1 MDPLTPAQVQTPP
14 ISNPVPVEKPK
25 NNSVLI
31 ILSLFLV
38 ILVGLVAFLGYQN
51 YQLQKQISLLTTP
64 TPTASAI
71 ALATADPTANWNT
84 FTTDL
89 FSLKYPNDWNVPVKS
104 TDSSGDTSYT
114 FESGN
119 FVITEG
125 SGGIFNLEQKQ
136 SYDQLIAYEK
146 KVTTG
151 LKSITVSGIKTVEYF
166 DTDGPSTSAP
176 TIVLTDTKKNVY
188 LISMAIPAES
198 NSNLFDQII
207 STFKF
212 TSQATDPNQ
221 QAITNLVNS
230 FYTALANQDGKTLFS
245 LMTPATTTAEKS
257 DYNWLTGADLGVTP
271 TYRVFI
277 RSKINNQKITNI
289 QKQTDE
295 SYLVSITDQSY
306 GYSNAGSVVGF
317 TSPEPRN
324 NIYMTVINIGSQW
337 LIDKYT
343 DQNYQGN
350 PGSAPSLKYN
360 GFGQ

>member
-1 MDPLTPAQVQTPP
+1 MKQKAIPAGRQGFAQIFIIIILLALIGGVLYIGFKQAKITPILTQ
-14 ISNPVPVEKPK
+14 SPVPTT
-25 NNSVLI
+25 
-31 ILSLFLV
+31 
-38 ILVGLVAFLGYQN
+38 
-51 YQLQKQISLLTTP
+51 ISST
-64 TPTASAI
+64 S
-71 ALATADPTANWNT
+71 DPTANWKTYTNT
-84 FTTDL
+84 KFGFEIKLPADEGLLTENNTSTSFHGGMPGSDPDIIVTKVL
-89 FSLKYPNDWNVPVKS
+89 TNINSLPACDYNSESPKVPCLEAYH
-104 TDSSGDTSYT
+104 DSGAKIILNSSIDGISAKKFYLRKKLDEKWIIAQTSSQSLVEIESLGD
-114 FESGN
+114 
-119 FVITEG
+119 
-125 SGGIFNLEQKQ
+125 
-136 SYDQLIAYEK
+136 
-146 KVTTG
+146 
-151 LKSITVSGIKTVEYF
+151 
-166 DTDGPSTSAP
+166 DTD
-176 TIVLTDTKKNVY
+176 INNKN
-188 LISMAIPAES
+188 
-198 NSNLFDQII
+198 FDQML

-324 NIYMTVINIGSQW
+324 NISMTVINIGSQW